1 MLGYSKKTKRLI
13 VGYLET
19 FMIFL
24 WFFLKAIAE
33 SVSVRKAYSKTPDSG
48 DGTKKSSRK

>member
-1 MLGYSKKTKRLI
+1 MLGYSKKNRLI

-19 FMIFL
+19 FMVFL

-33 SVSVRKAYSKTPDSG
+33 SVSARKAYSRTPDSG
-48 DGTKKSSRK
+48 NGTKKSSRK

>member
-1 MLGYSKKTKRLI
+1 MLGYSQKNRLI

-19 FMIFL
+19 FMVFL

-33 SVSVRKAYSKTPDSG
+33 SVISARKAYSRTPDSG
-48 DGTKKSSRK
+48 NGTKKSSRK